1 MTKTEFI
8 SLLRQKLSEL
18 PKRELEEQISF
29 YSEMID
35 DRIEDGKSEAEAVT
49 ELGTADEIAA
59 LIISEVPLLSIAKE
73 KIRKKGRPT
82 PIVIALL
89 ALGSPIW
96 LSLTASLFAVL
107 LSTYAVLWSVIIVLW
122 SVFASLVAVA
132 PACILLSVIALI
144 GKNGILGIACIGISL
159 LSAGLAVFVFFGCK
173 AATVGMAR
181 LSKAIVLKIKT
192 ALVRKENVQ

>member
-35 DRIEDGKSEAEAVT
+35 DRIEDGKSEAEAVA

-173 AATVGMAR
+173 AATVDMAR